1 MEQSINYTQPRCRVG
16 LMISHDAECEQGGM
30 RVYERKE
37 NLQSAGRLADHNCT
51 AAELRRRHGVA
62 DGSITKKTE
71 IMEQS
76 INTARNGVRHC
87 EGLSNIT
94 DEETRELFTD
104 SNGVLRSVVFVDS
117 DTGET
122 FFP

>member
-1 MEQSINYTQPRCRVG
+1 MKNLLQPFALRLKMSIFAALNYKR
-16 LMISHDAECEQGGM
+16 S
-30 RVYERKE
+30 
-37 NLQSAGRLADHNCT
+37 
-51 AAELRRRHGVA
+51 
-62 DGSITKKTE
+62 E